1 MCICTNIFFV
11 TAMTEESEID
21 RSISETIRL
30 WNQSKREI
38 FRLQLLNTYW
48 EDTKTDAFKEFM
60 KGKPIDPMENPG
72 FKDFVEDIAKKRA
85 DGVNIVNMQVLDL
98 PISDALRF
106 GMGFL
111 RVSEKNGQRSLFV
124 ERKNVTDLVKGF
136 KDFYVFD
143 SEIVMNIIYDKN
155 LEGRYLGSEKII
167 TDPKEVT
174 IYTNLRDKLIEKA
187 FPMEDFLKEHHIDI
201 FSNS

>member
-1 MCICTNIFFV
+1 M
-11 TAMTEESEID
+11 
-21 RSISETIRL
+21 
-30 WNQSKREI
+30 
-38 FRLQLLNTYW
+38 QLLNNYW

-60 KGKPIDPMENPG
+60 KGKLIDPMENPG
-72 FKDFVEDIAKKRA
+72 FKDFVDDIAKKRA

-106 GMGFL
+106 GIGFL

-124 ERKNVTDLVKGF
+124 ERKDVKDLVKGF
-136 KDFYVFD
+136 KDFYIFD

-155 LEGRYLGSEKII
+155 LEGKYLGSEKII

-174 IYTNLRDKLIEKA
+174 RYTNLRDKLIEKA

>member
-11 TAMTEESEID
+11 TAMAEKNKVD

-38 FRLQLLNTYW
+38 FRLQLLNNYW

-60 KGKPIDPMENPG
+60 KGKLIDPMENPG
-72 FKDFVEDIAKKRA
+72 FKDFVEDIAKKKA

-106 GMGFL
+106 GIGFL

-124 ERKNVTDLVKGF
+124 ERKDVKDLVKGF
-136 KDFYVFD
+136 KDFYIFD

-155 LEGRYLGSEKII
+155 LEGKYLGSEKII

-174 IYTNLRDKLIEKA
+174 RYTNLRDKLIEKA

>member
-1 MCICTNIFFV
+1 
-11 TAMTEESEID
+11 
-21 RSISETIRL
+21 
-30 WNQSKREI
+30 
-38 FRLQLLNTYW
+38 
-48 EDTKTDAFKEFM
+48 
-60 KGKPIDPMENPG
+60 
-72 FKDFVEDIAKKRA
+72 
-85 DGVNIVNMQVLDL
+85 MQVLDL

-174 IYTNLRDKLIEKA
+174 RYTNLRDKLIEKA